1 MITAT
6 SHNPVLNDTHFLKCL
21 QDLKIRVVA
30 PASGCDHRLFKT
42 LSELNQLIPIH
53 IPPGLLSKSTPFHA
67 NSDNARLSDLIDA
80 LEDPN
85 HNILWTL
92 RGGYGSSRLI
102 EGLSK
107 IKKPK
112 KEKIFIGFSDI
123 TALHLFLSQQ
133 WNWNTIHAYG
143 ITGLLNPELDPDN
156 FIRLADI
163 LTQRVSH
170 TQIDHLHPLN
180 DLAKKTPITGELT
193 GGNSTLI
200 QTSIGTT
207 WQLEAKERIVFLE
220 DVNEKA
226 YKVDRV
232 LNHFRQTHLLHK
244 AKAIVFGDFYDKDT
258 DTNVALERFA
268 NETSIPMYKT
278 NQFGH
283 GKLNHPLIYRSRA
296 QILPNGELFSLR
308 MDVG

>member
-6 SHNPVLNDTHFLKCL
+6 PLNPALNDTDFLKCL

-42 LSELNQLIPIH
+42 LSELSQLIPIH
-53 IPPGLLSKSTPFHA
+53 IPPGLLSKGTPFHA
-67 NSDNARLSDLIDA
+67 NNDNARLTDLIEA

-85 HNILWTL
+85 HDIIWTL

-102 EGLSK
+102 EGLRK

-123 TALHLFLSQQ
+123 TALHLFFSQQ
-133 WNWNTIHAYG
+133 WNWKTIHAYG
-143 ITGLLNPELDPDN
+143 ITGLLKPELDPEN

-163 LTQRVSH
+163 LTQSASY
-170 TQIDHLHPLN
+170 TQIDNLHPLN
-180 DLAKKTPITGELT
+180 DLAQKTSVKGELT
-193 GGNSTLI
+193 GGNATLI
-200 QTSIGTT
+200 QTSIGTS
-207 WQLEAKERIVFLE
+207 WQLEAKEKIVFLE

-232 LNHFRQTHLLHK
+232 LNHFKQTHLLQK
-244 AKAIVFGDFYDKDT
+244 AKAILFGDFYDKDT

-268 NETSIPMYKT
+268 KETPIPIYKT
-278 NQFGH
+278 HQFGH
-283 GKLNHPLIYRSRA
+283 GKLNRPLIYRSRA

-308 MDVG
+308 MNVG